1 MNPSDYKITDL
12 IPQQPPMVMID
23 SLVYAGEKAAGG
35 RLFIK
40 ETNLFCYEGY
50 LQESGMVEF
59 IAQTAAA
66 FTGYEQLKAGKPVR
80 LGFIGSVKNLV
91 INDLPAVNTEIESEI
106 IVDSEVLGYT
116 IITGRV
122 RQEGRLLS
130 ECEMRIKLG
139 DI

>member
-1 MNPSDYKITDL
+1 MIPSEYNVTDL
-12 IPQQPPMVMID
+12 IPQRPPMVMID
-23 SLVYAGEKAAGG
+23 SLVYAGENTAGG
-35 RLFIK
+35 RLIIK
-40 ETNLFCYEGY
+40 ETNLFCHNGF
-50 LQESGMVEF
+50 LQEAGMVEF

-66 FTGYEQLKAGKPVR
+66 FTGYQQLNAGKPVR

-91 INDLPAVNTEIESEI
+91 IKDLPAVNTEIESEI

-122 RQEGRLLS
+122 RHEGRLLS

>member
-1 MNPSDYKITDL
+1 MNPSDYTIPDL
-12 IPQQPPMVMID
+12 IPQRPPMVLID
-23 SLVYAGEKAAGG
+23 SLVYAEEKTAGG
-35 RLFIK
+35 RLFIR
-40 ETNLFCYEGY
+40 ETNLFCHKGY
-50 LQESGMVEF
+50 FQESGMVEF

-66 FTGYEQLKAGKPVR
+66 FTGYQQLKAGKPVK
-80 LGFIGSVKNLV
+80 LGYIGSVKNLV
-91 INDLPAVNTEIESEI
+91 INHLPAVNTEIESEV